1 MFNTIANKEKQDTY
15 IAGLIK
21 LNSVARRRPSITDN
35 SKPKSCSCIYFIRIK
50 EVEKRVCKKAFCSF
64 LGIGKNR
71 VQRIIKSLQKN
82 EPSPLDKRGKH
93 VNRGNKINDQIVFQI
108 QTHIESFPARESHYS
123 RIKMIQCDIY
133 LQTLI

>member
-1 MFNTIANKEKQDTY
+1 MFNTIANKEKQDIY

-21 LNSVARRRPSITDN
+21 LNSVARRRLSITDN
-35 SKPKSCSCIYFIRIK
+35 SKPKSCSCIHFIRIK
-50 EVEKRVCKKAFCSF
+50 EVEKRVCKKPFCSF